1 MKAKPSPGEGHR
13 HRRGELDGGAGD
25 AGDVA
30 GELVEDDHASGAG
43 GRGESHEDAGN
54 RQRALQSGRIQ
65 QKQAA
70 DHDGE
75 SDHHGKP
82 QALLEQEGGQRHGD
96 DRGRGGQN
104 GAEAHAEQAVGS
116 ENGHHGETETGAGE
130 GHEQVLA
137 TADVPGQSL
146 AGDDE
151 DQAHGQRANN
161 EAHEADFEG
170 RQRQRAGNDARRSE
184 HHDGCDEAQKVLHRC
199 DLRAHGKPL
208 LLGAG
213 RGARRLSAPPP
224 SF

>member
-1 MKAKPSPGEGHR
+1 MNTAPRAMTVGHELEGMRPMKAKPSPAAGHGEGHR

-75 SDHHGKP
+75 SDHHGNP

-104 GAEAHAEQAVGS
+104 GAEAYAEQAVGS
-116 ENGHHGETETGAGE
+116 ENGHHGEAETGAGE
-130 GHEQVLA
+130 GHEQDTWRRPTCRGSRWRVTTKIRPMDSAPIMRRMRQTSKADSGSVLA
-137 TADVPGQSL
+137 TMP
-146 AGDDE
+146 DDP
-151 DQAHGQRANN
+151 NIN
-161 EAHEADFEG
+161 E
-170 RQRQRAGNDARRSE
+170 
-184 HHDGCDEAQKVLHRC
+184 
-199 DLRAHGKPL
+199 
-208 LLGAG
+208 
-213 RGARRLSAPPP
+213 RLQ
-224 SF
+224 